1 VKKALTLLFFL
12 ALILGI
18 CGAAWAD
25 KDPYNQQIKQLY
37 ARPDGRSKIVY
48 EIPIEVKMLDVSE
61 DANWYKVKIQFNL
74 GPVCFNYSGWAYI
87 PVGDILADRAQP
99 NVATLK

>member
-1 VKKALTLLFFL
+1 MKKAWLLLLFL
-12 ALILGI
+12 ALLLGI
-18 CGAAWAD
+18 LAPAWAD
-25 KDPYNQQIKQLY
+25 KDPYDQPIKQLY

-74 GPVCFNYSGWAYI
+74 GIACFKFTGWAYI
-87 PVGDILADRAQP
+87 PVGDILADRAESK
-99 NVATLK
+99 VATLK